1 MLHLTK
7 GVGSLQSI
15 GSNIRAF
22 RLQNGFTQEQL
33 AEKLGV
39 TFQAVSKWET
49 NANTPD
55 ISLLP
60 VIAAV
65 LGVMIDDLFTMESAI
80 LPIVSERIKDDDVI
94 RIVQMKGRKV
104 LCVSPM
110 SENDPPIQIQFP
122 QNCNGKTQYF
132 KVEVFGHVISEG
144 AINGDV
150 TSHGSIECP
159 VINSAGDVIADG
171 DIRAYEIN
179 AAGKIICKQLQ
190 GRCDLKCNSMECS
203 DDS

>member
-65 LGVMIDDLFTMESAI
+65 LGVMIDDSFDDGLS
-80 LPIVSERIKDDDVI
+80 RIS
-94 RIVQMKGRKV
+94 G
-104 LCVSPM
+104 
-110 SENDPPIQIQFP
+110 
-122 QNCNGKTQYF
+122 CNGLRF
-132 KVEVFGHVISEG
+132 ERSG
-144 AINGDV
+144 A
-150 TSHGSIECP
+150 
-159 VINSAGDVIADG
+159 
-171 DIRAYEIN
+171 
-179 AAGKIICKQLQ
+179 
-190 GRCDLKCNSMECS
+190 
-203 DDS
+203 

>member
-55 ISLLP
+55 I
-60 VIAAV
+60 
-65 LGVMIDDLFTMESAI
+65 
-80 LPIVSERIKDDDVI
+80 
-94 RIVQMKGRKV
+94 
-104 LCVSPM
+104 
-110 SENDPPIQIQFP
+110 
-122 QNCNGKTQYF
+122 
-132 KVEVFGHVISEG
+132 ISEG

-159 VINSAGDVIADG
+159 VINSVGDVIADG
-171 DIRAYEIN
+171 DILAYEIN

-190 GRCDLKCNSMECS
+190 GRCDLKCNSTEYS